1 MQFNVMR
8 ANAFQLLILTIRPL
22 LFEAVKSATTS
33 RYLRGRF
40 FKLELPHQ
48 DKIHESAIAARQNIR
63 ICQQVMRLRHP
74 ATLSVSTIHYC
85 FNAALSL
92 ELHSILSVDEPPTDR
107 ERISLTQSIL
117 DADQGSNAEFA
128 NDCAKVLADLVSIM
142 KKLRSGP
149 FQHQDEV
156 SSLQMTVTTLP
167 QDMQSNSG
175 WTMVPSQIRRPS
187 LPEQEP
193 GDTDCSHLQDERDSA
208 YAELVSWLQHD
219 SLQSTVTP

>member
-1 MQFNVMR
+1 MW
-8 ANAFQLLILTIRPL
+8 ANTLQLLILTVRPL
-22 LFEAVKSATTS
+22 LFEAVKSATAS
-33 RYLRGRF
+33 RCLRGRLC
-40 FKLELPHQ
+40 KLEFPNQ
-48 DKIHESAIAARQNIR
+48 AKIHESAVAARQNIR

-85 FNAALSL
+85 FNAALTL
-92 ELHSILSVDEPPTDR
+92 ELHSILSTDEHPTDR
-107 ERISLTQSIL
+107 ERISLTQSVL

-142 KKLRSGP
+142 EKLRSGP
-149 FQHQDEV
+149 FQQQNDV
-156 SSLQMTVTTLP
+156 SSLQMIGSTLP

-175 WTMVPSQIRRPS
+175 WTIVTSQTPRPGLS
-187 LPEQEP
+187 EQEA
-193 GDTDCSHLQDERDSA
+193 GDTDSSHLQEERDSA